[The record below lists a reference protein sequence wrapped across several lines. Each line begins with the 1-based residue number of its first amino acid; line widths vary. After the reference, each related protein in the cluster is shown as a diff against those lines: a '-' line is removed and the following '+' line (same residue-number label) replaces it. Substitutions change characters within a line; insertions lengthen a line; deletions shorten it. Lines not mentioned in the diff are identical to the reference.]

1 MLDFEMPTTDDTIG
15 DVCISDELRFRKK
28 IADEALK
35 FLKDRGIDAVC
46 AGGFPRDYVLNEP
59 TRGDVDIYIPV
70 KSKSKELSGKINDML
85 DSLDST
91 TTIHSNNY
99 KKAMNNLVWIEQKHV
114 YSGGIFSEFSCDLQ
128 LIFVQTDDI
137 KKYVFDNFDVSIC
150 QCYYDGKSFY
160 ESDAFK
166 KTKLNRIITVNNKL
180 TEEQLAYSFKMH
192 LEKVL
197 RKFPHYKLDFS
208 MDKSF
213 FIKIRKWTFRDYQVV
228 PNTKLYSKI
237 NGSSKFY
244 GNDFCLVPKKRTKK
258 VTLRS
263 WSTFRSWR

>member
-15 DVCISDELRFRKK
+15 DVCISSELKFRKK

-70 KSKSKELSGKINDML
+70 KDHKVDKKMIALLKDLKGSQP
-85 DSLDST
+85 
-91 TTIHSNNY
+91 IHSNNY
-99 KKAMNNLVWIEQKHV
+99 KKSMNNLVWIEQKHV

-166 KTKLNRIITVNNKL
+166 KTKLNKIITVNTKL

-197 RKFPHYKLDFS
+197 RKFRHYKLDFS
-208 MDKSF
+208 MDKSL
-213 FIKIRKWTFRDYQVV
+213 FIKIRRWTFRDYQVV
-228 PNTKLYSKI
+228 PNTILYSKI
-237 NGSSKFY
+237 HGSSKFY
-244 GNDFCLVPKKRTKK
+244 GNDFCLVPKKQTKK
-258 VTLRS
+258 V
-263 WSTFRSWR
+263 TFRSWRTSRSWR